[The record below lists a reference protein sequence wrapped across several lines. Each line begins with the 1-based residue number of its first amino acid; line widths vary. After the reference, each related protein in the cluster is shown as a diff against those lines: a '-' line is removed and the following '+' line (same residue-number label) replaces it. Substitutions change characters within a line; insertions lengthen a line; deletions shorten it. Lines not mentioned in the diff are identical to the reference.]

1 MKKMKSCKKIRVFVV
16 LMIFCALLTGCTR
29 EYYFPGYVLGN
40 KTPVRYVR
48 DNKDMTYGYC
58 EDMYADGKGNLVCI
72 LTGKQKKIILGK
84 QEECM
89 EWMTGV
95 LSEAYGAEVSYNKDY
110 TDITILCK
118 QKEYYNEI
126 VLYFLREFAVVGIN
140 FQVLKGVEL
149 EDLYVKVTVLD
160 GETQEI
166 MCEYELSEAVVNNAE
181 IQDYIMPAFVVGFA
195 ADAYDLYDK
204 SGIAR
209 RINDREQFLG
219 MYEFVFIDEYNDI
232 TFRLTEEQRK
242 AWFDMMQ
249 DEYLADGIDV
259 LADMGCDVEYSD
271 DFKTAQVSC
280 TEELVS
286 EMCVPEEDGDI
297 PYKEVTK
304 HLALPLMMSQI
315 FSGVQSEDLM
325 VTISF
330 VDADTGD
337 TITEVNYAPEKE

>member
-1 MKKMKSCKKIRVFVV
+1 MKKTSKKIRF
-16 LMIFCALLTGCTR
+16 LMIIVLFIVLLTGCTR
-29 EYYFPGYVLGN
+29 EYYFPGYVLKN
-40 KTPVRYVR
+40 KTPARYVR
-48 DNKDMTYGYC
+48 DNKDMAYGYC
-58 EDMYADGKGNLVCI
+58 EDLYADGKGNLVCV
-72 LTGKQKKIILGK
+72 LTGKQKKVILGK
-84 QEECM
+84 QEENM
-89 EWMTGV
+89 EFITGI
-95 LSEAYGAEVSYNKDY
+95 LSETYGAEVSYNKDY
-110 TDITILCK
+110 TDIRIFCN
-118 QKEYYNEI
+118 QENYDEI
-126 VLYFLREFAVVGIN
+126 FVDYMKRCAVVGIN

-181 IQDYIMPAFVVGFA
+181 IQDYIMHPYVVMLA
-195 ADAYDLYDK
+195 ADAYDLYNAANITWD
-204 SGIAR
+204 
-209 RINDREQFLG
+209 INYSEQFLG
-219 MYEFVFIDEYNDI
+219 MYEFVFIDEYNNI

-242 AWFDMMQ
+242 AWYDMMQ

-259 LADMGCDVEYSD
+259 LADMGCDVEYSE

-304 HLALPLMMSQI
+304 YLALPLMMSQI

-325 VTISF
+325 VIISF

-337 TITEVNYAPEKE
+337 TITEVKYASEKE

>member
-1 MKKMKSCKKIRVFVV
+1 MKKTSKKIRF
-16 LMIFCALLTGCTR
+16 LMIIVLCMTLLTGCTR

-48 DNKDMTYGYC
+48 DDKDMANGYC

-160 GETQEI
+160 SETQEI

-181 IQDYIMPAFVVGFA
+181 IQDYIMPAFVVGIA

-204 SGIAR
+204 SGIPWL
-209 RINDREQFLG
+209 IDDREQFIG

-242 AWFDMMQ
+242 AWYDMMQ

-286 EMCVPEEDGDI
+286 EMCVPEEEGDI

-315 FSGVQSEDLM
+315 FSGVQSEDLA

-337 TITEVNYAPEKE
+337 TITEIPYMAEN